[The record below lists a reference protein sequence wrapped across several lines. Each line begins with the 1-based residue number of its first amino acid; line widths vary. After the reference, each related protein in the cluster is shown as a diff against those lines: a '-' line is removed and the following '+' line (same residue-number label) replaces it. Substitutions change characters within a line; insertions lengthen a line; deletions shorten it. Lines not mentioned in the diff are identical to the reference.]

1 MRRLI
6 IGVAL
11 VAWVGILA
19 LLNTGAAGAATL
31 PTGFQDSVVFSG
43 IGSATAVRFA
53 SDGRVFVASKD
64 GLLREFDSLTDSTP
78 TTVLDLRNEVDNY
91 WDRGLLGL
99 ALDPNFPST
108 PYIYVL
114 ESYDAAI
121 GQTAPKW
128 NDGCPTPPGPNTDGC
143 PISGRLMRLTLSGNT
158 VTATKMLIQDQWCQ
172 QYPSHSIGDLY
183 FGSDGALYVSGG
195 DGASFTFA
203 DYGQGGGGAG
213 SPTPKNPC
221 GDPPG
226 GVGGTMTPPTAEGGA
241 LRAQS
246 FRRPAGQPVLLNGA
260 VLRVDPATGDAMPDN
275 PAAGSSDPNA
285 RRIVAYGLRNPFRF
299 TIRPLSN
306 DLWIG
311 DVGWDTW
318 EEINRQPSPT
328 SSVLNFGWPCYEGNA
343 AQPGYQSA
351 GLTLCSSLYSAGTAT
366 PPLLTYN
373 HSAHVVANDNCPT
386 GSSSITGLAF
396 YTGASNY
403 PASYNGGLFF
413 GDYSRNCIWFMPV
426 GSNGLPNPALVQ
438 PFESSA
444 SGPVDLEIGP
454 NGDLFYAGP
463 EHRDRSTRSSTR
475 APATTHRR
483 RLRPRRR
490 RAGTRP

>member
-6 IGVAL
+6 IGAAL
-11 VAWVGILA
+11 VVWVGILA
-19 LLNTGAAGAATL
+19 LVNTGAAGAATL

-78 TTVLDLRNEVDNY
+78 TTVLDLRNDVDNY

-99 ALDPNFPST
+99 ALDPNFPSS
-108 PYIYVL
+108 PYVYLL
-114 ESYDAAI
+114 ESYDAQV

-128 NDGCPTPPGPNTDGC
+128 NDACPTPPGPNTDGC
-143 PISGRLMRLTLSGNT
+143 PISGRLLRLTLSGNT
-158 VTATKMLIQDQWCQ
+158 VTATKILIQDQWCQ

-183 FGSDGALYVSGG
+183 FGTDGALYVSGG

-203 DYGQGGGGAG
+203 DYGQGGGGSG

-241 LRAQS
+241 LRSQS
-246 FRRPAGQPVLLNGA
+246 FRRPTGQPVLLNGA
-260 VLRVDPATGDAMPDN
+260 VLRLDPATGNAMPDN
-275 PAAGSSDPNA
+275 PAAGSSDANA

-318 EEINRQPSPT
+318 E
-328 SSVLNFGWPCYEGNA
+328 
-343 AQPGYQSA
+343 
-351 GLTLCSSLYSAGTAT
+351 
-366 PPLLTYN
+366 
-373 HSAHVVANDNCPT
+373 
-386 GSSSITGLAF
+386 
-396 YTGASNY
+396 
-403 PASYNGGLFF
+403 
-413 GDYSRNCIWFMPV
+413 
-426 GSNGLPNPALVQ
+426 
-438 PFESSA
+438 
-444 SGPVDLEIGP
+444 
-454 NGDLFYAGP
+454 
-463 EHRDRSTRSSTR
+463 
-475 APATTHRR
+475 
-483 RLRPRRR
+483 
-490 RAGTRP
+490 